1 MENNEMNIKSFKK
14 ALHEGKVEF
23 KYTKKNGE
31 ERSAIG
37 TLNINIMGEENT
49 PKGTGYETSDTTIRY
64 YDLNS
69 EGWRSFVV
77 DNLIEWKSVN

>member
-1 MENNEMNIKSFKK
+1 MENNEMNIKSFKR

-31 ERSAIG
+31 ERSAI
-37 TLNINIMGEENT
+37 
-49 PKGTGYETSDTTIRY
+49 GYETSDTTIRY